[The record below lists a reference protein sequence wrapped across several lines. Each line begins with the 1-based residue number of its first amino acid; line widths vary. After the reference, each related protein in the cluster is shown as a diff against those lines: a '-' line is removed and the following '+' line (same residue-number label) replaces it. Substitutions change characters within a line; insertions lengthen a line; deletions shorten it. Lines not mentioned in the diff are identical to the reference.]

1 MKDVF
6 RKFYY
11 LMELEDKKSFVYFI
25 AYLMIGGIVNMLGV
39 GMVIPLI
46 YLLIAPEKLEVIPFL
61 NQFSYVQAV
70 GLSTVGLV
78 SVFGLKNW
86 MAYFVLKKQ
95 QTFLNQMATKL
106 RRKLFEAYIHTPY
119 QLHVKRNSA
128 TLINNITVEV
138 NLVSN
143 QVICQLGCLLNE
155 ILTSVFVLCFLLWM
169 NVLFTTIIIGSILI
183 TVKLFMRKMQQKA
196 DGYSKLRAKSSREL
210 IKTINHGLGGIKET
224 KLYHKEPYF
233 CEQVAEYSDNLSST
247 QAFANLYTQVPRFL
261 LEYISMSVVLSL
273 IFIFIATGYSGEQI
287 MILISVF
294 GATAVQFLPGMNRL
308 TQALTGISYGKVA
321 LDNVYQE
328 LKSLEKNV
336 QRNENDKA
344 ENATLSFE
352 KEITL
357 NKVSYSYDSEA
368 VLNNITL
375 RLPKARRIAFV
386 GSSGAGKTTLVDIIL
401 GVLLPKSGKL
411 LVDGREIT
419 SENRELWQKKFG
431 YIPQMI
437 YIYDYSLKE
446 NIAFGLKKEAI
457 DEERVWE
464 CLRQAQLDVFVRGQC
479 AEGLETIVGENGIR
493 LSGGQRQR
501 LGIARALYHNP
512 DILVMDEAT
521 AALDNQTE
529 REITKAL
536 DNIRGDKT
544 IISIAHRLSTIKHY
558 DLIFV
563 LEKGS
568 VVAAGNYQELQAKSD
583 SFKQMTRAAEEVE

>member
-1 MKDVF
+1 
-6 RKFYY
+6 
-11 LMELEDKKSFVYFI
+11 
-25 AYLMIGGIVNMLGV
+25 MLGV

-61 NQFSYVQAV
+61 NQFSYIQAV

-169 NVLFTTIIIGSILI
+169 NVLFTSIIIGSILI
-183 TVKLFMRKMQQKA
+183 TVKLFMRKMQRKA

-224 KLYHKEPYF
+224 KLYQKEPYF

-328 LKSLEKNV
+328 LKSLEKDV
-336 QRNENDKA
+336 QRNESDKTESA
-344 ENATLSFE
+344 ILSFE

-357 NKVSYSYDSEA
+357 SKVSYSYDSEA

-375 RLPKARRIAFV
+375 RLPKAKRIAFV

-411 LVDGREIT
+411 LVDGREVT
-419 SENRELWQKKFG
+419 SENRKIWQKKFG

-464 CLRQAQLDVFVRGQC
+464 CLRQAQLDVFVKGQC

-568 VVAAGNYQELQAKSD
+568 VIAAGNYQELSLKSEP
-583 SFKQMTRAAEEVE
+583 FKQMAKAAETA

>member
-1 MKDVF
+1 
-6 RKFYY
+6 
-11 LMELEDKKSFVYFI
+11 MEPEDKKSFVKFI

-46 YLLIAPEKLEVIPFL
+46 YLLIAPEKLKVLPFL
-61 NQFSYVQAV
+61 NQFGYVQAV
-70 GLSTVGLV
+70 GLSTAGLI
-78 SVFGLKNW
+78 SIFGLKNW

-95 QTFLNQMATKL
+95 QSFLNKMGTKL

-119 QLHVKRNSA
+119 HLHVKRNSA

-143 QVICQLGCLLNE
+143 QVICQFGCLLNE
-155 ILTSVFVLCFLLWM
+155 IFTSVFVLCFLLWM

-183 TVKLFMRKMQQKA
+183 TVKLFMRKMQRKA
-196 DGYSKLRAKSSREL
+196 DGFSKLRARSGRGL
-210 IKTINHGLGGIKET
+210 VKTINHGLGGIKET
-224 KLYHKEPYF
+224 KLYHKEAYF
-233 CEQVAEYSDNLSST
+233 CEQVAEYSDNLSTT
-247 QAFANLYTQVPRFL
+247 QAFASLYVQAPRFL
-261 LEYISMSVVLSL
+261 LEYISMAVVLSL

-308 TQALTGISYGKVA
+308 TQALSSISYGKVA

-328 LKSLEKNV
+328 LRSLETELPPRGSNK
-336 QRNENDKA
+336 DKQKP
-344 ENATLSFE
+344 LSFE
-352 KEITL
+352 HEIVL
-357 NKVSYSYDSEA
+357 SNVSYSYDSET
-368 VLNNITL
+368 VLKKINL
-375 RLPKARRIAFV
+375 RLPKAKRIAFV
-386 GSSGAGKTTLVDIIL
+386 GPSGAGKTTLVDIIL
-401 GVLLPKSGKL
+401 GVLLPKDGSL
-411 LVDGREIT
+411 AVDGIKIT
-419 SENRELWQKKFG
+419 NQNRGAWQKNFG

-446 NIAFGLKKEAI
+446 NVAFGLNKEAI
-457 DEERVWE
+457 DEDRVWE
-464 CLRQAQLDVFVRGQC
+464 CLRQAQLDVFVREQC
-479 AEGLETIVGENGIR
+479 ADRLETIVGENGIR

-536 DNIRGDKT
+536 DNVDGNKT
-544 IISIAHRLSTIKHY
+544 IISIAHRLSTIRHY

-563 LEKGS
+563 VEKGS
-568 VVAAGNYQELQAKSD
+568 IVAAGNYQALQAKSE
-583 SFKQMTRAAEEVE
+583 SFKQMVRVAETV